1 VRERRLNLL
10 GEIAAS
16 RPMLASSVIAAGL
29 AAIAAAA
36 YRNAPASFA
45 PVSYSFIAAFA
56 VMTLAPAAIASL
68 APRNFWLRLFYGGV
82 AAGLILAVRR
92 LVLQGGVDI
101 ASLRL
106 DIVLAVAA
114 FAVGALSLGAPLWR
128 GHLRLAIL
136 GLCAATLGL
145 TGGLSVV
152 AFEAARMGA
161 VPAAGAALGFAA
173 AVSAAFAV
181 FLASGFSGAFAAGAG
196 VADAAGRA
204 AQAIMAPAL
213 LALALT
219 TVSLAAGAFLIGGS
233 AQSAAIVAAGA
244 LAAVFAPMLVM
255 GAGALSLKT
264 ATEALAVEEN
274 RRRAGLHPFL
284 KRVRSIA
291 PPSSAIAAVAIMLI
305 ATVVAGFD
313 SQASASLAE
322 IVVILSAFAVALV
335 VFVSVRTSLLLV
347 VLLIIASR
355 LSVWGAE
362 RLMGAAPP
370 ENIRIVAL
378 ALAAVLYSPL
388 VLAWRDNRGVR
399 RKAFDVMQRAVGDSY
414 FSYVAASVLALAAL
428 ASAEAGG
435 LWTSGAEAALF
446 AGAMALIGAAVAPP
460 LMTAMGAVF
469 GRD

>member
-1 VRERRLNLL
+1 
-10 GEIAAS
+10 
-16 RPMLASSVIAAGL
+16 MLASSVVAAGL

-36 YRNAPASFA
+36 YRNAPVSFA

-56 VMTLAPAAIASL
+56 AMTLAPAAIASL
-68 APRNFWLRLFYGGV
+68 APRNFWLRLFYGAV
-82 AAGLILAVRR
+82 AAGLILALRR
-92 LVLQGGVDI
+92 LVLQAGVDI

-114 FAVGALSLGAPLWR
+114 FAAGALSFGAPLWR
-128 GHLRLAIL
+128 GHLRLAVL
-136 GLCAATLGL
+136 GLCASTLGL

-152 AFEAARMGA
+152 AFEAARIGA

-181 FLASGFSGAFAAGAG
+181 FLASGFSSAFAAGAG
-196 VADAAGRA
+196 AADAAGRA

-219 TVSLAAGAFLIGGS
+219 TVSLAAGTFLIDGS
-233 AQSAAIVAAGA
+233 AQSAAIVAAGS
-244 LAAVFAPMLVM
+244 LAAVFAPTLVM
-255 GAGALSLKT
+255 GAGALSLKVE
-264 ATEALAVEEN
+264 TEALAVEEN
-274 RRRAGLHPFL
+274 RRRAGLQPFL
-284 KRVRSIA
+284 KRVRKVA
-291 PPSSAIAAVAIMLI
+291 PPSSAIAAVAILLI

-313 SQASASLAE
+313 TTAPASLAE

-335 VFVSVRTSLLLV
+335 VFVSVRTSLLLI

-362 RLMGAAPP
+362 RLLGAAPS

-388 VLAWRDNRGVR
+388 MLAWRDNRGVR

-435 LWTSGAEAALF
+435 FWSSGVEAALF
-446 AGAMALIGAAVAPP
+446 AGAMALIGAVAAPP

>member
-1 VRERRLNLL
+1 L

-16 RPMLASSVIAAGL
+16 RPILASSIVAVGL
-29 AAIAAAA
+29 AALAAAA
-36 YRNAPASFA
+36 YRNAPTSFV
-45 PVSYSFIAAFA
+45 PVSYSFITAFTA
-56 VMTLAPAAIASL
+56 MTLAPAAIASL
-68 APRNFWLRLFYGGV
+68 APRNVWLRLFYGGV

-92 LVLQGGVDI
+92 LVLQGGIDI

-114 FAVGALSLGAPLWR
+114 FAVGVLSLGAPLWR
-128 GHLRLAIL
+128 SHLRLAIL
-136 GLCAATLGL
+136 GLCACALGL
-145 TGGLSVV
+145 TGGLSIV
-152 AFEAARMGA
+152 ALEAARIGA

-181 FLASGFSGAFAAGAG
+181 FLAGGFSGAFAAGAG

-204 AQAIMAPAL
+204 AQATLAPAL

-219 TVSLAAGAFLIGGS
+219 TVSLAAGAFLIDGS

-244 LAAVFAPMLVM
+244 LGAVFAPTIVM
-255 GAGALSLKT
+255 GAGALSLKS

-274 RRRAGLHPFL
+274 RRRAGLHPIL
-284 KRVRSIA
+284 KRVRKIA
-291 PPSSAIAAVAIMLI
+291 PPSSSIAAVAIMLI
-305 ATVVAGFD
+305 TTVVAGFD

-347 VLLIIASR
+347 VMLIIASR

-362 RLMGAAPP
+362 RVLGAAPS

-446 AGAMALIGAAVAPP
+446 AAAMTLIGAVIAPP